1 MSRTI
6 KQFDYQ
12 IIKMKKSD
20 PMPFGPIVIINL
32 DHWSGGNGESPQI
45 SPHLMSEGE
54 IDGHIAL
61 LKADL
66 DAVGQRA
73 KRALSKAK
81 EDTLAIVSGRRAE
94 REPESS

>member
-1 MSRTI
+1 MSQTI
-6 KQFDYQ
+6 KQFDYK

-20 PMPFGPIVIINL
+20 SMPFGPIVIINL
-32 DHWSGGNGESPQI
+32 DHWSGGNGEAPQI

-66 DAVGQRA
+66 DAVGRRA
-73 KRALSKAK
+73 KRALAKAK
-81 EDTLAIVSGRRAE
+81 EDTLAIVSVRNAN
-94 REPESS
+94 REPESN